1 MNQVW
6 LPLER
11 SQPDLRLWSLNVIAL
26 IHRENEKA
34 MFPKSEHHCLLVNEE
49 LRTRHQSVWDFTN
62 KIKGKS
68 YDDEDDATMEI
79 EAEEE
84 EDCMDICS

>member
-1 MNQVW
+1 MA
-6 LPLER
+6 PAF
-11 SQPDLRLWSLNVIAL
+11 P
-26 IHRENEKA
+26 
-34 MFPKSEHHCLLVNEE
+34 FPKSEHHCLLVNEE
-49 LRTRHQSVWDFTN
+49 LRMRHQSVWDFTN

>member
-1 MNQVW
+1 MAPW
-6 LPLER
+6 CR
-11 SQPDLRLWSLNVIAL
+11 SSS
-26 IHRENEKA
+26 EK
-34 MFPKSEHHCLLVNEE
+34 
-49 LRTRHQSVWDFTN
+49 TN

>member
-1 MNQVW
+1 M
-6 LPLER
+6 
-11 SQPDLRLWSLNVIAL
+11 
-26 IHRENEKA
+26 KA
-34 MFPKSEHHCLLVNEE
+34 ACTEE
-49 LRTRHQSVWDFTN
+49 IEATLF
-62 KIKGKS
+62 KEGKS